1 MYKRQDPVGRK
12 KEYLDK
18 MPVGRLGTAEDIAP
32 FITFLSTDD
41 ASYASGANFVIDGGW
56 TIIS

>member
-1 MYKRQDPVGRK
+1 
-12 KEYLDK
+12 
-18 MPVGRLGTAEDIAP
+18 LGTAEDIAP

>member
-1 MYKRQDPVGRK
+1 
-12 KEYLDK
+12 

-32 FITFLSTDD
+32 FIAFLSTDD